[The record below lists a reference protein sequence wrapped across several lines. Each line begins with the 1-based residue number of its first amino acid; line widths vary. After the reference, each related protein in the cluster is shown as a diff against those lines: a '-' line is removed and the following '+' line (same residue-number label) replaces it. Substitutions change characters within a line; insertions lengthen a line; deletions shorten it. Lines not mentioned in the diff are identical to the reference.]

1 MKLRNVWIVFRK
13 EFLDIIRDR
22 RTIFSMILLPV
33 VVFPGLMYGVG
44 MMMTSQMQKLEERRS
59 VIAVQGSR
67 WAPVLLG
74 DLQARSDLQVISS
87 IQDSTI
93 LLQQLLEHQIL
104 ALIIIPVDFES
115 QLASDE
121 ARPDTLQVRVLYDK
135 SYQESEIVRDKV
147 EAVLTQYR
155 QREIQG
161 QLKRRNLPPSVV
173 EPFVIEWDNRA
184 SEIKMAG
191 AMLGQ
196 LLPYM
201 VILLTI
207 VGCMYP
213 AIDLT
218 AGEKERGTMETLL
231 VSPATRLELVLG
243 KFLTTMLAGLITT
256 ALTVVSQFT
265 GLSTMLRGTGEGMSF
280 QLNPAAVALVFIM
293 FIPLSA
299 MIAALL
305 IAIAV
310 SARSYK
316 EAQSYISPLMILMIL
331 PAITSMVPGLEVDWR
346 LAFVPVVNV
355 SLILRNAFIDIYDP
369 TLITLTFFSTVVY
382 AGFALFVAVRIFQK
396 ETVLL
401 RT

>member
-22 RTIFSMILLPV
+22 RTIVSMILLPV
-33 VVFPGLMYGVG
+33 VIFPALMYGVATI
-44 MMMTSQMQKLEERRS
+44 MSSQMHKLEQRRS

-67 WAPVLLG
+67 WAPGLVG
-74 DLQARSDLQVISS
+74 DFQDRSDLQVISS
-87 IQDSTI
+87 IEDSTI

-104 ALIIIPVDFES
+104 AVMVIPDGFEA
-115 QLASDE
+115 QLTSELD
-121 ARPDTLQVRVLYDK
+121 RQDTLCVRVLFDK
-135 SYQESEIVRDKV
+135 SYQESEVVRDKV
-147 EAVLTQYR
+147 EAVLSEYR
-155 QREIQG
+155 QQQIQE
-161 QLKRRNLPPSVV
+161 QLRRRNLPASVV
-173 EPFVIEWDNRA
+173 EPFAIEWDNRA
-184 SEIKMAG
+184 SQTKMAG
-191 AMLGQ
+191 AMMGQ

-201 VILLTI
+201 VILLTM

-256 ALTVVSQFT
+256 TLTVVSQFT
-265 GLSTMLRGTGEGMSF
+265 GLSTALRSAGEDLSF

-293 FIPLSA
+293 FIPLAA
-299 MIAALL
+299 MIAASL

-316 EAQSYISPLMILMIL
+316 EAQSYISPLMLLTIV
-331 PAITSMVPGLEVDWR
+331 PALTSMMPGLEVDFR
-346 LAFVPVVNV
+346 LAFVPIVNV

-369 TLITLTFFSTVVY
+369 TLIALTFFSTVVY

>member
-1 MKLRNVWIVFRK
+1 MKLRNVWIIFRK

-22 RTIFSMILLPV
+22 RTLVSMIVLPV
-33 VVFPGLMYGVG
+33 VIFPALMYGVG
-44 MMMTSQMQKLEERRS
+44 TIMASQMHKLEERRS
-59 VIAVQGSR
+59 VIAVQGGR
-67 WAPVLLG
+67 WAPNLVG
-74 DLQARSDLQVISS
+74 DLQDRQDLQVITS
-87 IQDSTI
+87 IEDSTI
-93 LLQQLLEHQIL
+93 LSQQLLEHQVL
-104 ALIIIPVDFES
+104 AVLVISENFE
-115 QLASDE
+115 LRLDSD
-121 ARPDTLQVRVLYDK
+121 ADRQDTLCVRVLFDR
-135 SYQESEIVRDKV
+135 SYPESQVVRDKV
-147 EAVLTQYR
+147 EAVLSEYR
-155 QREIQG
+155 QQQIQE
-161 QLKRRNLPPSVV
+161 QLRRRNLPASVV
-173 EPFVIEWDNRA
+173 EPFAIEWDNRA
-184 SEIKMAG
+184 SETKMAG
-191 AMLGQ
+191 ALLGQ

-201 VILLTI
+201 VILLTM

-265 GLSTMLRGTGEGMSF
+265 GLSTALRSAGENLSF

-293 FIPLSA
+293 FVPLAA
-299 MIAALL
+299 MIAAAL

-316 EAQSYISPLMILMIL
+316 EAQSYISPLMILTII
-331 PAITSMVPGLEVDWR
+331 PALTSMVPGLEVDFR
-346 LAFVPVVNV
+346 LALVPIVNV

-369 TLITLTFFSTVVY
+369 TLIALTFVSSVIY
-382 AGFALFVAVRIFQK
+382 AGMALFVAVRIFQK